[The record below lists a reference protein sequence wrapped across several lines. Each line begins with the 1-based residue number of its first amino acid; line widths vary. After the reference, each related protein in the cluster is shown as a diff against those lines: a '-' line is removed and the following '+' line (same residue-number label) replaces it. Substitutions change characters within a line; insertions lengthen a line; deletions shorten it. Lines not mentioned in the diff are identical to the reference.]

1 VNTPSDPITRQ
12 IHHPYEPPEG
22 FLAFPPAVHKA
33 STVMFRD
40 VAALRQRSWKSRAGY
55 TYGLHGTPTTFTLEQ
70 RLADLEGGLHC
81 VLAPSGLAAITNVN
95 LALLRAGDHLLLP
108 QNVYGPSREQAV
120 SLLSHWGITH
130 ALYDPMDPASLR
142 AALTPATR
150 LVWLE
155 APGSVTM
162 EFPDLATLVGIV
174 RGHGAVAALD
184 NTWGAG
190 LAFRPFEL
198 GVDISMQA
206 VTKYPSGGADV
217 LMGSVVT
224 RDESLFHRLLQVHGT
239 LGIGV
244 AANDAELV
252 LRALPTIAV
261 RYHAHDRTARELATW
276 LGGQRVVRQ
285 VLHPAL
291 AGSPGHAHWAQ
302 HCSAAAGLFSVLFDD
317 AVGQD
322 RVDAFVDG
330 LRLFRIGYSWGGPMS
345 LAVPYDL
352 DAMRSGTGRP
362 AGRLVRFSIG
372 LEAVEDLRADL
383 QSALGAAFG

>member
-1 VNTPSDPITRQ
+1 MNTPSDPITRQ

>member
-1 VNTPSDPITRQ
+1 
-12 IHHPYEPPEG
+12 
-22 FLAFPPAVHKA
+22 
-33 STVMFRD
+33 
-40 VAALRQRSWKSRAGY
+40 
-55 TYGLHGTPTTFTLEQ
+55 
-70 RLADLEGGLHC
+70 
-81 VLAPSGLAAITNVN
+81 
-95 LALLRAGDHLLLP
+95 
-108 QNVYGPSREQAV
+108 
-120 SLLSHWGITH
+120 
-130 ALYDPMDPASLR
+130 
-142 AALTPATR
+142 
-150 LVWLE
+150 
-155 APGSVTM
+155 
-162 EFPDLATLVGIV
+162 
-174 RGHGAVAALD
+174 
-184 NTWGAG
+184 
-190 LAFRPFEL
+190 
-198 GVDISMQA
+198 
-206 VTKYPSGGADV
+206 
-217 LMGSVVT
+217 MGSVVT